1 MPNILDNFHKILNL
15 RFTWNMDVL
24 SNIYQIM
31 AIKSTIIQST
41 SGLVQRKKQTCK
53 RRDIILSRTSWQ

>member
-41 SGLVQRKKQTCK
+41 SGSVQHRK
-53 RRDIILSRTSWQ
+53 

>member
-24 SNIYQIM
+24 SSIYQIM
-31 AIKSTIIQST
+31 AIKSRIIQST

>member
-1 MPNILDNFHKILNL
+1 MPNILDNFHKILNR

-41 SGLVQRKKQTCK
+41 SGSVQHKKQTCK
-53 RRDIILSRTSWQ
+53 RRDVILPRTSWQ

>member
-24 SNIYQIM
+24 SSIYQIM